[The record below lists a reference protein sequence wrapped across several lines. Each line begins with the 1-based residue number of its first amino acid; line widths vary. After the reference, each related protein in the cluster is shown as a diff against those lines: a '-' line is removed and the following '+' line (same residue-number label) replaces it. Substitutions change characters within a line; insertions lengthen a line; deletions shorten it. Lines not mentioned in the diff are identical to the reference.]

1 MVIAPIPTPTHPK
14 KFLKKYKNYQKVE
27 KNCFSYIASFKLMDF
42 RVDNSILIVENLKLN
57 RGWTYCEKTDTDKA
71 LV

>member
-1 MVIAPIPTPTHPK
+1 
-14 KFLKKYKNYQKVE
+14 
-27 KNCFSYIASFKLMDF
+27 MDF

-57 RGWTYCEKTDTDKA
+57 RDWTYCEKTDTDKA